1 MTMHPPCLLPT
12 PTSEEKFLQVP
23 ICTPSHLY
31 LLTSLCTQD
40 DSLLPIFSHH
50 HEFQVFSH
58 LSHRKECTFACHLL
72 GVMWVPLGAKNLD
85 TCSLIY
91 VKGDIILPLH
101 LFVKNTE
108 K

>member
-1 MTMHPPCLLPT
+1 
-12 PTSEEKFLQVP
+12 
-23 ICTPSHLY
+23 
-31 LLTSLCTQD
+31 
-40 DSLLPIFSHH
+40 
-50 HEFQVFSH
+50 VFSH